1 MDKKNRKIQL
11 TYNTQFAPLSYDF
24 VYSLAICRALAEKMD
39 INRKIDVLLI
49 NSVFREVGI
58 ESDYSE
64 EYRRNKFNDVIMT
77 SAQHCNWIDSLL
89 VSKADRFFNFR
100 DGILNIPAEDVV
112 QKRKEGIP
120 EWVLTPMVPKQLE
133 AVLRSGGNI
142 SEYGFTPTNR
152 ALEYCK
158 KILKP
163 GKFVAFHPRVSL
175 HSNERNTSLE
185 KWSEIALRLKKDN
198 NLETVLI
205 PDPEDYKSDFIWRD
219 FPGTVLNDSALS
231 FDIKLAASTMAE
243 MNIVWVG
250 GAMTPLHF
258 ADVRLLAFGP
268 LNSKNRIQ
276 NKEFYD
282 KKGPDFEK
290 QPLFFHP
297 EKQFLDWTPDT
308 ALTMEY
314 MLQMINTRLSI

>member
-1 MDKKNRKIQL
+1 
-11 TYNTQFAPLSYDF
+11 
-24 VYSLAICRALAEKMD
+24 
-39 INRKIDVLLI
+39 
-49 NSVFREVGI
+49 
-58 ESDYSE
+58 
-64 EYRRNKFNDVIMT
+64 MT

-290 QPLFFHP
+290 QASVFSSRKTVFR
-297 EKQFLDWTPDT
+297 LDSGHCLDDGVHV
-308 ALTMEY
+308 ANDKY
-314 MLQMINTRLSI
+314 